1 MSSAVDGTKGDTLWG
16 GSEGVGDV
24 RSECEGGEGT
34 ECEGGDRD
42 SDW

>member
-1 MSSAVDGTKGDTLWG
+1 MSSAVDGTEGDVLWS

-24 RSECEGGEGT
+24 RGECEGGEGT